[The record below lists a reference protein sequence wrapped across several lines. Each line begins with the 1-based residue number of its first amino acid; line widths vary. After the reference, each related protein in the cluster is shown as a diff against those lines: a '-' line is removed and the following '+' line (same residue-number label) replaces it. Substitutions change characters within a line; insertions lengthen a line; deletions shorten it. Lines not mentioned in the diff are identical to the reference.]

1 VSKARYQI
9 VRVVS
14 SRELTQ
20 PDRRLAAMAR
30 LNMSA
35 RVFFNFFLV
44 LLSGLKIYHQGIS
57 PV

>member
-1 VSKARYQI
+1 
-9 VRVVS
+9 
-14 SRELTQ
+14 
-20 PDRRLAAMAR
+20 MAR